1 MKKALNPPHTSA
13 HIMPIITHWQEAV
26 FVYLQSITFQRQI
39 FWDKLS
45 MPNRTVWFVSR
56 ECLAKMESE
65 NSVI

>member
-1 MKKALNPPHTSA
+1 MLNFLVLVFSLA
-13 HIMPIITHWQEAV
+13 IITHWQEAV